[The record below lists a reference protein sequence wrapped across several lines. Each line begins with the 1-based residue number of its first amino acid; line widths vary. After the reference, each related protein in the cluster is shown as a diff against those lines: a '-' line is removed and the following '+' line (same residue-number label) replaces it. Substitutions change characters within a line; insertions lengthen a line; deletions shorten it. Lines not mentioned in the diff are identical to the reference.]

1 MFYYHVV
8 QFFPSYSVFQLQRV
22 FLINFF
28 FFKSA
33 KGASVLGVLLL
44 ATMPCHACYV
54 TRQTQAARP
63 LFRMTK

>member
-1 MFYYHVV
+1 MLCNSFPVTLYFNFKE
-8 QFFPSYSVFQLQRV
+8 FFNKY
-22 FLINFF
+22 F